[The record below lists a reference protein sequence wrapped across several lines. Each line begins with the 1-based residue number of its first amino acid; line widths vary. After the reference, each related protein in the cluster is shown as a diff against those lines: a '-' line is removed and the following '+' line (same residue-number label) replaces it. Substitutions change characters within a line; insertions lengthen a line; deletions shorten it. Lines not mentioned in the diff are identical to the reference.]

1 MCRTTQYEN
10 MHNLAWL
17 GSLAAWLGSL
27 AAVALSVLHANVAMC
42 KLTACSYNV
51 QQTQNSP
58 KVRDNFLSIVHH
70 PLYCLSGDM

>member
-1 MCRTTQYEN
+1 MHTHELCRTTQYEN
-10 MHNLAWL
+10 MRNL
-17 GSLAAWLGSL
+17 AWLGSL
-27 AAVALSVLHANVAMC
+27 AAVALSVLHANLAMC
-42 KLTACSYNV
+42 KLTACSNNV